1 MTDIIWGTVTKVIAN
16 NKFEIN
22 VTHQKDEN
30 TNSYDDND
38 IVVFTESPNMLVS
51 RKNNNPPIGMHGYNP
66 KTNTDM
72 EGIFLAYGNKIKP
85 MNISKVKQVD
95 IAPTILSLLDVEI
108 PKYMEGNEIQL
119 N

>member
-1 MTDIIWGTVTKVIAN
+1 MRYILIAN
-16 NKFEIN
+16 NKKLSKSVI
-22 VTHQKDEN
+22 EN
-30 TNSYDDND
+30 LELNPTGD

-95 IAPTILSLLDVEI
+95 IAPTILSLLMW
-108 PKYMEGNEIQL
+108 KYL
-119 N
+119 NIWKEMRYN